1 MNRWKHRWKRAAS
14 LAGAA
19 LVLAAG
25 LAACA
30 PAEES
35 SSLPGEESSQ
45 LALENDGAT
54 TQLVVAEISRSPE
67 RTAALEE
74 IAAKY
79 MADFPQTRVEIV
91 TVEDSQEALAMLEG
105 GQADLVEL
113 SQQEQPGA
121 AEQGLLVDLEPYLDV
136 WEERSSLTMA
146 AKAVLSSMGNGRAF
160 LMPIT
165 LNQDLVYYRS
175 DWFEAY
181 NQDKTEGLVYC
192 RIWEDF
198 IDAAEKLSDKGAA
211 GLVFGGQEHL
221 VDLFDSVLWSTT
233 NVGRMAD
240 TAASYFSNV
249 EGNTTLFTLEHA
261 ASAVEQFAQL
271 VEGAVPQEAL
281 TWTEDQAVEAFI
293 NGEAITLIA
302 GQDRMEEIAA
312 AMDEGAWDVAGYPR
326 GTAGLAVTSLEF
338 TGFGVAASSQQVGNA
353 VHFLTYLSGADNN
366 THLAKVCGTV
376 PIHTT
381 AADLEPSLEETGL
394 AVNLLMVR
402 RADWYYYAQEPVM
415 YQALAGWREQAGD
428 SLRQFLAGDLGQQE
442 LLGQFDAYWTQ
453 ALEDEGEL
461 WKSPEAPDAE

>member
-1 MNRWKHRWKRAAS
+1 MEAQVEARRVPGGGGPWCWRRGWLPAPRRRRAPPWRGRRAAS
-14 LAGAA
+14 W
-19 LVLAAG
+19 
-25 LAACA
+25 
-30 PAEES
+30 PWKTT
-35 SSLPGEESSQ
+35 
-45 LALENDGAT
+45 GAT
-54 TQLVVAEISRSPE
+54 TQLVVAEISHSPE

-79 MADFPQTRVEIV
+79 MADFPQTRVRCHR
-91 TVEDSQEALAMLEG
+91 G
-105 GQADLVEL
+105 R
-113 SQQEQPGA
+113 QPGGPGHA
-121 AEQGLLVDLEPYLDV
+121 GGRARRTWWSSPSRSSPARWSRACWWTWNPNLDV

-221 VDLFDSVLWSTT
+221 VDLSTPCCGAPPT
-233 NVGRMAD
+233 W
-240 TAASYFSNV
+240 AAWRTPPPRTSPTWRGTPPCSP
-249 EGNTTLFTLEHA
+249 GA
-261 ASAVEQFAQL
+261 CRQRR
-271 VEGAVPQEAL
+271 GAVCPAGGGRRAPGGPHL
-281 TWTEDQAVEAFI
+281 DRDQAVEAFI

-376 PIHTT
+376 PSTPPPPT
-381 AADLEPSLEETGL
+381 GALPGGDGPGGEPADGPPGGL
-394 AVNLLMVR
+394 VLLR
-402 RADWYYYAQEPVM
+402 PR
-415 YQALAGWREQAGD
+415 AGD
-428 SLRQFLAGDLGQQE
+428 VPGPWRAGGSRP
-442 LLGQFDAYWTQ
+442 GTACGSFGRGPGA
-453 ALEDEGEL
+453 AGAAG
-461 WKSPEAPDAE
+461 PV

>member
-1 MNRWKHRWKRAAS
+1 MEAQVEARRVPGGGGLGVGGGVGCLRPGGRELLFAGGGEQPAGPGKRRGHNP
-14 LAGAA
+14 AGGGGN
-19 LVLAAG
+19 LH
-25 LAACA
+25 
-30 PAEES
+30 
-35 SSLPGEESSQ
+35 
-45 LALENDGAT
+45 
-54 TQLVVAEISRSPE
+54 SPE

-91 TVEDSQEALAMLEG
+91 TVEDSQEALAMLED

-121 AEQGLLVDLEPYLDV
+121 VEQGLLVDLEPYLDV

-326 GTAGLAVTSLEF
+326 GTVGLAVTSL
-338 TGFGVAASSQQVGNA
+338 SS
-353 VHFLTYLSGADNN
+353 
-366 THLAKVCGTV
+366 
-376 PIHTT
+376 
-381 AADLEPSLEETGL
+381 
-394 AVNLLMVR
+394 
-402 RADWYYYAQEPVM
+402 RA
-415 YQALAGWREQAGD
+415 LGWRHPPSRWAMP
-428 SLRQFLAGDLGQQE
+428 STF
-442 LLGQFDAYWTQ
+442 
-453 ALEDEGEL
+453 
-461 WKSPEAPDAE
+461 

>member
-54 TQLVVAEISRSPE
+54 TQLVVAEISHSPE

-79 MADFPQTRVEIV
+79 MA
-91 TVEDSQEALAMLEG
+91 
-105 GQADLVEL
+105 QADLVEL

-121 AEQGLLVDLEPYLDV
+121 VEQGLLVDLEPYLDV

-249 EGNTTLFTLEHA
+249 EGNT
-261 ASAVEQFAQL
+261 
-271 VEGAVPQEAL
+271 
-281 TWTEDQAVEAFI
+281 TEDQAVEAFI

-415 YQALAGWREQAGD
+415 YQALA
-428 SLRQFLAGDLGQQE
+428 AGDLGQQE

-461 WKSPEAPDAE
+461 WKSPEAPEAE